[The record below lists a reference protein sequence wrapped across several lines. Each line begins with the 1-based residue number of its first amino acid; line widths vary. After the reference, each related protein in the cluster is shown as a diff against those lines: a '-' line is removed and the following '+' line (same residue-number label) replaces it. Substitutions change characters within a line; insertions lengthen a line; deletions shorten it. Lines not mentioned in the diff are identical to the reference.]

1 MLDQSLT
8 VLIGQYGYSAIFC
21 LLVAGIVGLPV
32 PDQLLLILSGY
43 CVLTRS
49 LSLVPTLGAAILG
62 SVCGITL
69 SYVLGRSSGRYLSRI
84 SFAAARLENA
94 RRWFERFGKWTL
106 VFGYFV
112 PGIRNLIGLV
122 SGMSRLRIRYFAP
135 YAYTGAVISSVT
147 CVLAGYFLGAQA
159 TWAFAS
165 LNRILVVGIVAA
177 AFFIFRKSFIGI
189 VPSSRRP
196 DADNPDSLRPA
207 PEAGR

>member
-1 MLDQSLT
+1 MFDHSLSI
-8 VLIGQYGYSAIFC
+8 LIGQYGYSAIFC
-21 LLVAGIVGLPV
+21 LLVAGIVGLPI
-32 PDQLLLILSGY
+32 PDQLLLVLSGY
-43 CVLTRS
+43 CVSTRS
-49 LSLVPTLGAAILG
+49 LSLTPTLGAAILG
-62 SVCGITL
+62 SICGITL
-69 SYVLGRSSGRYLSRI
+69 SYAFGRGSGSYLSRI
-84 SFAAARLENA
+84 SFAATRLESA

-112 PGIRNLIGLV
+112 PGIRNLIGFL
-122 SGMSRLRIRYFAP
+122 SGMSRLRFRHFAP
-135 YAYTGAVISSVT
+135 FAYAGAVISSVT

-165 LNRILVVGIVAA
+165 LNRILVVAIVAG

-189 VPSSRRP
+189 FSSSRRP